1 MIKIQIYIA
10 NFHLGVRKISGRHT
24 RTLSGLTPPLSIVAA
39 GHRLGDLAT
48 SSSGNVSD
56 FRGQDARNAG
66 SSGPSS
72 NENKTCIISFV
83 LILPLTSLSTT
94 TSFWASGSPTGI
106 TILAPD
112 LS

>member
-1 MIKIQIYIA
+1 M
-10 NFHLGVRKISGRHT
+10 G
-24 RTLSGLTPPLSIVAA
+24 PLDQASCEALEGAVFQA
-39 GHRLGDLAT
+39 
-48 SSSGNVSD
+48 
-56 FRGQDARNAG
+56 FRGDGDADPSAVRAGYRQDARNAG

-83 LILPLTSLSTT
+83 LILPLASLSTT
-94 TSFWASGSPTGI
+94 TRFWASGSPTGT